1 MSDSPGLTT
10 PPRGQRLARA
20 VRAKGQHYWKHLTW
34 QEVSGSLGDL
44 GTLVPILVSLSVT
57 QQVSL
62 PASLVFGGLWNIVTG
77 LHFGIPM
84 CVQPMKAIAAIAL
97 SKPLSPGEI
106 MGAGIA
112 VGTIVFLLGITRTIR
127 LIAKYTPHAVI
138 KGIQL
143 GTGFVL
149 VIKAVDMVKGHIHW
163 GGPDWR
169 WYDNYEL
176 ALVAFLF
183 VFFWYHRSRA
193 VLPTG
198 SVPVSYAGFQVPTAL
213 ILFLVGLIFAL
224 VRVFTATTD
233 MPDPDDHPRLPSF
246 GFYVPQFSPPV
257 WSDIT
262 SGFLSAGL
270 GQLPLTLL
278 NSGIAVSALAVEL
291 FPEKPPQK
299 LSVERIT
306 MSVGLMNVVG
316 CLFHSM
322 PYCHGSGGLAGQ
334 YRFGARTEVSILLL
348 GLFKILLGFLL
359 GTSLLSVLQCFP
371 QSLLGVMLFISGT
384 ELALAARKYTL
395 HTSMTTGAGILV
407 SSNTTAPDI
416 ESLQLRDFVVMLAT
430 AGLILGYRN
439 DAIGFLGGV
448 AVFLLFQLNFWL
460 AERRVHQPSPLDGAH
475 PDEVD
480 SSPANHHEPHSHSP
494 SVSSLEYRSSS
505 IEVAGAH
512 RPNESTPTLHSMMS
526 KHRGM

>member
-1 MSDSPGLTT
+1 MSDLPVLTT
-10 PPRGQRLARA
+10 PTRRQRLVGVLRD
-20 VRAKGQHYWKHLTW
+20 KSQHYWKHLTW

-44 GTLVPILVSLSVT
+44 GTLVPILVSLSIT
-57 QQVSL
+57 HQVSL
-62 PASLVFGGLWNIVTG
+62 PASLVFGGLWNIITG

-97 SKPLSPGEI
+97 SKPLSSGEI
-106 MGAGIA
+106 MGAGIS
-112 VGTIVFLLGITRTIR
+112 VGLIVFLLGVTRTIR

-149 VIKAVDMVKGHIHW
+149 AIKAVDMVKGHLHW
-163 GGPDWR
+163 GGADWR

-176 ALVAFLF
+176 ALVAFIF
-183 VFFWYHRSRA
+183 VFFWYHRSRS
-193 VLPTG
+193 VLPPG
-198 SVPVSYAGFQVPTAL
+198 SARTSYAGFQVPTAL

-224 VRVFTATTD
+224 VRVFTGAIEI
-233 MPDPDDHPRLPSF
+233 PDSDDHSRLPSF
-246 GFYVPQFSPPV
+246 GFYVPQFSAPA

-262 SGFLSAGL
+262 GGFLSAGL

-291 FPEKPPQK
+291 FPEKPPHK

-306 MSVGLMNVVG
+306 MSVGIMNVIG

-359 GTSLLSVLQCFP
+359 GTSLLSILQSFP
-371 QSLLGVMLFISGT
+371 QALLGVMLFISGT
-384 ELALAARKYTL
+384 ELALAARKYTT
-395 HTSMTTGAGILV
+395 HTTAADIPGASSTG
-407 SSNTTAPDI
+407 APDI

-460 AERRVHQPSPLDGAH
+460 TQYRLRPLSSVETD

-480 SSPANHHEPHSHSP
+480 SLPENHHHHASRPHSP
-494 SVSSLEYRSSS
+494 LASLSEYRSSS
-505 IEVAGAH
+505 IEEAGPH
-512 RPNESTPTLHSMMS
+512 IPNESTPTLHSMMS
-526 KHRGM
+526 KRRDT